1 MSGSYDLPFFFFFF
15 PLCVASASACLLAC
29 LLGSPAFWSWIFSA
43 IGGWGGGEDD
53 SAFLVTFSIVTL
65 CLAWLGLVERQ
76 LMLARPCV
84 VLGWIGLDWVGLG
97 WGYVAAFRIRCGE
110 WMVGWMGAGR

>member
-1 MSGSYDLPFFFFFF
+1 MICPFFFFFF
-15 PLCVASASACLLAC
+15 PFVWHQRALACLLAC
-29 LLGSPAFWSWIFSA
+29 LGPLRSGVGFLVLLGV
-43 IGGWGGGEDD
+43 GGGGKMILPFWLL
-53 SAFLVTFSIVTL
+53 FLSLRFAWL
-65 CLAWLGLVERQ
+65 GLAWLGLVERQ